1 MANKRDSKEY
11 IYLSTV
17 LRAKGAKMLS
27 RDKAER
33 MLDAPSFEEAA
44 KMLTENGY
52 PDMSAYS
59 AKQVEAAVA
68 QHGAKLFQYVAQ
80 LCPSEEVIDLFR
92 IKYDYH
98 NLKTIM
104 KAEAAGIER
113 NDLLSEAGR
122 VPVKQ
127 MLSMYQ
133 EEKYLGLPETMAK
146 ALVEAKTVLAHS
158 ANPQQSD
165 FILDKAYFEEIQK
178 LASNIGSKFMKG
190 YSELLID
197 SANLRSAVRSLR
209 MKKDADFLKN
219 ALVPGGGVDV
229 KRILDA
235 ASSGEALAALFAKGA
250 LAKAAPL
257 GAAAAAGE
265 PMTNFELA
273 CDNAITDYLA
283 GSSMIAFGEE
293 PVVAY
298 LSAVETEIATVRMI
312 LTGKLSGISS
322 DTIRERLRDIHA

>member
-17 LRAKGAKMLS
+17 LRARGAKMLS

-44 KMLTENGY
+44 KMLTESGY

-59 AKQVEAAVA
+59 AKQVEAALS
-68 QHGAKLFQYVAQ
+68 QHCAKQFQYVAR

-104 KAEAAGIER
+104 KAEAAGTER
-113 NDLLSEAGR
+113 PDLLIDAGR
-122 VPVKQ
+122 IPVKQ
-127 MLSMYQ
+127 LVAVYQ
-133 EEKYLGLPETMAK
+133 EEKYLGLPELMSK
-146 ALVEAKTVLAHS
+146 ALVEARASLAHS

-165 FILDKAYFEEIQK
+165 FILDKAYFAEIQK
-178 LASNIGSKFMKG
+178 LAGKIGSGFMKG

-197 SANLRSAVRSLR
+197 RANLSSAVRALR
-209 MKKDADFLKN
+209 MKKDAEFLKH

-229 KRILDA
+229 KRILEA
-235 ASSGEALAALFAKGA
+235 ASSGEALAALFAKGGLSKA
-250 LAKAAPL
+250 SPLAS
-257 GAAAAAGE
+257 AAAAGA
-265 PMTNFELA
+265 PMTAFELA
-273 CDNAITDYLA
+273 CDNAVTEYLS

-298 LSAVETEIATVRMI
+298 LAAVETEIATVRMI
-312 LTGKLSGISS
+312 LTGKISGIAP

>member
-44 KMLTENGY
+44 KMLAENGY
-52 PDMSAYS
+52 PDMSAYT

-68 QHGAKLFQYVAQ
+68 EHGAKLFQYVAQ
-80 LCPSEEVIDLFR
+80 MCPSEEVIDLFR

-98 NLKTIM
+98 NVKTIM

-122 VPVKQ
+122 ISPKQ
-127 MLSMYQ
+127 LISAYQ
-133 EEKYLGLPETMAK
+133 EEKYLGLPEAMSK
-146 ALVEAKTVLAHS
+146 ALVEAKAVLAHS

-165 FILDKAYFEEIQK
+165 FILDKAYFEEIKQ
-178 LASNIGSKFMKG
+178 LATATGSKFMKG

-209 MKKDADFLKN
+209 MKKDNEFLKH

-229 KRILDA
+229 NRILDA
-235 ASSGEALAALFAKGA
+235 ASSGEALSALFATGA

-257 GAAAAAGE
+257 GAEAAAGK
-265 PMTNFELA
+265 PMTAFELA
-273 CDNAITDYLA
+273 CDNAVTEYLA

-312 LTGKLSGISS
+312 LTGKISGISS

>member
-1 MANKRDSKEY
+1 MAKKRDSKEY

-59 AKQVEAAVA
+59 AKQVEAALA
-68 QHGAKLFQYVAQ
+68 QFGAKQFQYVAR
-80 LCPSEEVIDLFR
+80 LCPSSEVIDLFR

-98 NLKTIM
+98 NIKAIM
-104 KAEAAGIER
+104 KSEMAGVER
-113 NDLLSEAGR
+113 NDLLSDAGR
-122 VPVKQ
+122 IPVKE
-127 MLSMYQ
+127 LLNIYQ
-133 EEKYLGLPETMAK
+133 EEKYLALPEAMSK
-146 ALVEAKTVLAHS
+146 AVAEARAVLAHS
-158 ANPQQSD
+158 ANPQQAD

-178 LASNIGSKFMKG
+178 LASDIGSKFMKG

-197 SANLRSAVRSLR
+197 SANLRSAVRTLR
-209 MKKDADFLKN
+209 MKKDTEFLKN

-235 ASSGEALAALFAKGA
+235 ASSGEALAALFASGA
-250 LAKAAPL
+250 LAKAASL
-257 GAAAAAGE
+257 AADAAAGA
-265 PMTNFELA
+265 PLTAFELA
-273 CDNAITDYLA
+273 CDNALTDYLS

-298 LSAVETEIATVRMI
+298 LAAVETEITAVRMI
-312 LTGKLSGISS
+312 LTGKISGIDSN
-322 DTIRERLRDIHA
+322 TIRERLRDIHA